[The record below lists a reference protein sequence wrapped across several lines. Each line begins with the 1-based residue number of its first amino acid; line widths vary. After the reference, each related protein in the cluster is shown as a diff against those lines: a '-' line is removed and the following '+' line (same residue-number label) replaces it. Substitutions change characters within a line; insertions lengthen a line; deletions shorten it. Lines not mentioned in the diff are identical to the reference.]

1 MILPL
6 LQGIFLSRK
15 KNFISASPLE
25 ASKKRVI
32 SLEGEM
38 MKITMISTGGTI
50 EKTYNELDGSL
61 SNYSSVMVRIIN
73 SLRLPDLQIMQ
84 QSIIFKDSLDMDE
97 NDRDI
102 ILRIV
107 LQAMKSSEAVIILH
121 GTDTLE
127 ITGEKLHNEIEL
139 PACPIILTGAMQPF
153 VFKDTD
159 AMQNVTESLLAA
171 RLLSPGIY
179 AVMHNRVLAFP
190 GVIKDRKAGT
200 FIKL

>member
-1 MILPL
+1 
-6 LQGIFLSRK
+6 
-15 KNFISASPLE
+15 
-25 ASKKRVI
+25 
-32 SLEGEM
+32 

-97 NDRDI
+97 NDREI
-102 ILRIV
+102 IFKIV
-107 LQAMKSSEAVIILH
+107 QQAMKNSNGVIILH

-127 ITGEKLHNEIEL
+127 ITGEKLYREIEK
-139 PACPIILTGAMQPF
+139 PACPIILTGAMQPY

-159 AMQNVTESLLAA
+159 AMQNVTEALLAA
-171 RLLSPGIY
+171 RLLQPGVY

-190 GVIKDRKAGT
+190 GVKKDRKAGT
-200 FIKL
+200 FVKLSEEKQ